1 MAFDCCCLLGLELAE
16 IGLLAVH
23 GLTVNSTSDIKLPGP
38 TICTRMVAMA
48 DVENLAIFEI
58 VALGML
64 PGFAAVAEDGVPIV
78 MVEATDTF
86 DSIVFFLLR
95 MRKACITRGSGQR

>member
-1 MAFDCCCLLGLELAE
+1 M
-16 IGLLAVH
+16 H
-23 GLTVNSTSDIKLPGP
+23 RLTVNSTSDIKLPGP
-38 TICTRMVAMA
+38 IICTRIVAIA
-48 DVENLAIFEI
+48 NVENLAIFEI

-78 MVEATDTF
+78 IVEAIDTF

-95 MRKACITRGSGQR
+95 IRKACITRGSGQR